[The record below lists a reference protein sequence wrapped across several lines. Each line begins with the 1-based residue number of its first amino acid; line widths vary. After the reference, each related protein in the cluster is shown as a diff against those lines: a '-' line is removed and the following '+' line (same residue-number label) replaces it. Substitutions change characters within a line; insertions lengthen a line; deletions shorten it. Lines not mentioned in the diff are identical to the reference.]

1 MARSIYSDL
10 ACCFLLLAICGAARA
25 GPAQEAGMF
34 WKRYEPGSIVIS
46 NHERRLCYVLGEDQA
61 KCYKVAVGKPGSQ
74 WVGET
79 TLRGKHPWPAWM
91 ASTTARHDMRDI
103 PSTIAGG
110 APNNPMGAYALELA
124 NADCQSPAGCYA
136 IHGTSQRMR
145 ASVGTWASH
154 GCFRMLNED
163 VLDLAGRVE
172 VGTKVFVIN

>member
-1 MARSIYSDL
+1 MARSIYSNL
-10 ACCFLLLAICGAARA
+10 ACWSLLIAICGAARA
-25 GPAQEAGMF
+25 TPAQEAGMF

-79 TLRGKHPWPAWM
+79 TLRGKFPWPAWM
-91 ASTTARHDMRDI
+91 ASTAARYDMRDI

-163 VLDLAGRVE
+163 VIDLAGRVE